1 MRNLGRTHTL
11 NNLKQRPR
19 NKSSEA
25 QCFYPLIWKWRSE
38 ITTPCTTQVLRSTKS
53 KFRNLWEPT
62 RTSRRASFFLWEFWR
77 SWGYIMWGCL
87 KAKYRSIFFKS
98 KLNYYRKWTL
108 FWGGSYDDSGFRCQ
122 QRPISRVPNW
132 SEVEND
138 VMMWHS
144 AHVYTT
150 MHSESFELIP

>member
-108 FWGGSYDDSGFRCQ
+108 FGGGKLWWFWFPLSTASNFQGTKLVRGRERC
-122 QRPISRVPNW
+122 
-132 SEVEND
+132 ND
-138 VMMWHS
+138 VTLSTCLYNH
-144 AHVYTT
+144 A
-150 MHSESFELIP
+150 